1 MHDSHA
7 FLMAIVS
14 FQFSRP
20 GLNYLKV
27 TVFFPNPYVLYVY
40 KFLWSDLSCAQ
51 VGLVY
56 ILNWCLCPLNVLQN
70 YASKSEVLLSFNLS
84 FQLKNGF

>member
-20 GLNYLKV
+20 DLNYLKV

-40 KFLWSDLSCAQ
+40 KFLWSDLSY
-51 VGLVY
+51 VPIKLGY
-56 ILNWCLCPLNVLQN
+56 T
-70 YASKSEVLLSFNLS
+70 
-84 FQLKNGF
+84 